1 MGNPLGLG
9 NLYWYNLFS
18 WVPQIQDFGG
28 SFSLPSVDGHGFLA
42 RQAANSSGYPEE
54 QPQVPSHV
62 GAHELRSWDARGREG
77 LGWALSGWG
86 HLWWPARKM
95 METGTRRPEELK
107 RAEEKWSRER
117 PSGRLSFFFVS
128 GFEVRLRLEMAWN
141 GLKWGRFKPEKGRTL
156 GRRFALQQLSLA
168 EAPKNHQAGSNRSI
182 NRDRSSLP
190 QEGSESKTGPQISE
204 KDIIS
209 QTWTSRLL
217 VVKYSTPQN
226 DRKAKSN
233 LDSDKLYFSKRLKV
247 WHGVMV
253 FGLPHQLFGNHRI
266 TGR

>member
-117 PSGRLSFFFVS
+117 PSGRLSFFLFQALRCDFV
-128 GFEVRLRLEMAWN
+128 LKWLEMAWN
-141 GLKWGRFKPEKGRTL
+141 GEDSNQKR
-156 GRRFALQQLSLA
+156 A
-168 EAPKNHQAGSNRSI
+168 E
-182 NRDRSSLP
+182 
-190 QEGSESKTGPQISE
+190 
-204 KDIIS
+204 
-209 QTWTSRLL
+209 LL
-217 VVKYSTPQN
+217 VGDLLCSSYHWRKPQKTTKQAQTVQSTGIDQVCHKKGQN
-226 DRKAKSN
+226 R
-233 LDSDKLYFSKRLKV
+233 RLA
-247 WHGVMV
+247 
-253 FGLPHQLFGNHRI
+253 HRFPKK
-266 TGR
+266 TSFRRLEHHDFW